1 MKNSMYLKPLIPKA
15 FFICLLVFYYFKC
28 FDCNSDISKMDL
40 ADQLYLEASEGT
52 IEKADKIILKYG
64 INVKASN
71 GWAAIQIAA
80 NNGNLKAVKFLLE
93 KGADVRLNYFQSKKQ
108 TALYIA
114 AEKSYWDIVQLLLD
128 YGSTI
133 FFNSSKE
140 FEKFLLYYSRKMI
153 IDKRLLKKV
162 CRLIIDHSK
171 EEPSLFFSSC
181 STGCL
186 RAFFF

>member
-1 MKNSMYLKPLIPKA
+1 
-15 FFICLLVFYYFKC
+15 
-28 FDCNSDISKMDL
+28 MDL
-40 ADQLYLEASEGT
+40 ADQLYLEASVGT
-52 IEKADKIILKYG
+52 IEKADKIILEHG
-64 INVKASN
+64 INVKANN
-71 GWAAIQIAA
+71 GWAAIHIAA
-80 NNGNLKAVKFLLE
+80 NKGNLKVVKFLLE

-114 AEKSYWDIVQLLLD
+114 AEKSHWDIVQLLLD

-181 STGCL
+181 STGCPRAKCFFNLAL
-186 RAFFF
+186 REKNIHVRLYLNVVLKS